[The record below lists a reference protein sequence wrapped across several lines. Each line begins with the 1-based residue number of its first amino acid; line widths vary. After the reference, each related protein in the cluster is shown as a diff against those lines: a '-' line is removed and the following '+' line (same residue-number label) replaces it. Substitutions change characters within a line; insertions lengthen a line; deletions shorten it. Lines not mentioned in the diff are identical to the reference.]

1 MCVIFLIIRIY
12 KKIYKLKVIRREYWG
27 DFLVKKKVISYVLK
41 GNKRNKEVIL
51 PSKFV
56 RLTCGS
62 VPRLYKSK
70 RGNFIYGVKLT
81 YYLNRKK
88 DAKINTKIV
97 SLPRGAKNIRIV

>member
-1 MCVIFLIIRIY
+1 
-12 KKIYKLKVIRREYWG
+12 
-27 DFLVKKKVISYVLK
+27 LVKKKIISYILK
-41 GNKRNKEVIL
+41 GDKRYKSVIL

-56 RLTCGS
+56 RLNCGS

-70 RGNFIYGVKLT
+70 MGNSVYGVKLT

-97 SLPRGAKNIRIV
+97 LLPRGAKNVKVV